1 MEGVNNDYSWLNFP
15 PSQPTMPRIHRVQF
29 ASTPRSNV
37 GDHEENAQLGDIQ
50 QQRMDNVPRLPDDN
64 SVQLQGDTNDP
75 VIPERSETPVIHHQG
90 ASGVSENNTAEL
102 LERNI
107 ESQNVLVDM
116 IKTLHRRI
124 DALERNVLETRPEPR
139 NQAFLGPRNEG
150 PPSFVTHPQGRTNPT
165 VLQQGPLFVNNPTD
179 AENVMRF
186 PAPNLTG
193 TVLPPRAPQAYSTAF
208 GDPTYTV
215 YNPIGASSGR
225 FAGPAPG
232 ISFGGLGMS
241 SGWPGGNTPTVVTG
255 PPPSGFQQIPRPHGI
270 GPLHHTVTVGMAPS
284 TINDGQTS
292 RNGLFPRPTFRGE
305 NDERHPIEFLT
316 ELDRFC
322 YHQGLAEFE
331 KLPVALSCLTGEAKV
346 WARGFEYLFQDYA
359 AFVHH
364 FKENFWGQTAQRQ
377 VSEEIARGNYVPRNG
392 SRMAEYFLG
401 IVAKA
406 RYLTPPPTERELIQ
420 FLSRHFP
427 RNVQHL
433 LGSCMDI
440 GSGYNILQAED
451 RFINGS
457 LRYNNGNARDGM
469 NPPSWRS
476 REGIPVRNS
485 RGTPNANVG
494 GITGTNN
501 VRMAVVEEDESCEGI
516 DPAVLTVFVGREQ
529 LLELEE
535 ESMPENTGKIK
546 RSSYITVELA
556 GLQVDALVD
565 SGCELSCISSDLYDR
580 LKKAKISMPE
590 LPMKAI
596 SLRGAF
602 GKKSKNVNL
611 QVLLEIRIGQR
622 SFDVPFVVVR
632 ELINSMI
639 LGEDFQDQYAVWI
652 HQDEKKIR
660 LLHEDTEMWV
670 DFSVEGKTSRCI
682 ENVLLCESMVN
693 FETEEDKK
701 PEGNDHRPNP
711 LLLTEYEEQT
721 WRELQKEFEDI
732 FSDQQPGFTTE
743 YYHEILVTNEA
754 PFNQKQYPIPYSRI
768 SKVDEKLRLMEEW
781 GVISRSPTPY
791 VNPLVTTIKR
801 NGDVRVCLDARRL
814 NKVLVKDHEKPANIQ
829 EILQKFNGSRYFSAI
844 GGNQ

>member
-1 MEGVNNDYSWLNFP
+1 M
-15 PSQPTMPRIHRVQF
+15 
-29 ASTPRSNV
+29 
-37 GDHEENAQLGDIQ
+37 
-50 QQRMDNVPRLPDDN
+50 
-64 SVQLQGDTNDP
+64 
-75 VIPERSETPVIHHQG
+75 
-90 ASGVSENNTAEL
+90 
-102 LERNI
+102 
-107 ESQNVLVDM
+107 LV

-139 NQAFLGPRNEG
+139 YQASLGPRNEG
-150 PPSFVTHPQGRTNPT
+150 PPTFVTHPQGRTNPT

-433 LGSCMDI
+433 LGSCMD
-440 GSGYNILQAED
+440 GHWLW
-451 RFINGS
+451 
-457 LRYNNGNARDGM
+457 L
-469 NPPSWRS
+469 
-476 REGIPVRNS
+476 
-485 RGTPNANVG
+485 
-494 GITGTNN
+494 
-501 VRMAVVEEDESCEGI
+501 
-516 DPAVLTVFVGREQ
+516 
-529 LLELEE
+529 
-535 ESMPENTGKIK
+535 
-546 RSSYITVELA
+546 
-556 GLQVDALVD
+556 
-565 SGCELSCISSDLYDR
+565 
-580 LKKAKISMPE
+580 
-590 LPMKAI
+590 
-596 SLRGAF
+596 
-602 GKKSKNVNL
+602 
-611 QVLLEIRIGQR
+611 
-622 SFDVPFVVVR
+622 
-632 ELINSMI
+632 
-639 LGEDFQDQYAVWI
+639 
-652 HQDEKKIR
+652 
-660 LLHEDTEMWV
+660 
-670 DFSVEGKTSRCI
+670 
-682 ENVLLCESMVN
+682 
-693 FETEEDKK
+693 
-701 PEGNDHRPNP
+701 
-711 LLLTEYEEQT
+711 
-721 WRELQKEFEDI
+721 
-732 FSDQQPGFTTE
+732 
-743 YYHEILVTNEA
+743 
-754 PFNQKQYPIPYSRI
+754 
-768 SKVDEKLRLMEEW
+768 
-781 GVISRSPTPY
+781 
-791 VNPLVTTIKR
+791 
-801 NGDVRVCLDARRL
+801 
-814 NKVLVKDHEKPANIQ
+814 
-829 EILQKFNGSRYFSAI
+829 
-844 GGNQ
+844 